1 MASNLKGKA
10 TLQKRMGAVAK
21 EITTQGAD
29 RWQRRATRLAQ
40 STLSGY
46 DMPYSKGALRRSVKV
61 GAIRKT
67 GGLITEARVNMMYH
81 GFFVDAGTQ
90 GHGLNSRMSRVMR
103 SRRGISG
110 EQYRTLIATSR
121 TVFAKKARSRRGG
134 GYEARPF
141 RDRVAVEALKQT
153 GLRDI
158 AIDLWNGAA

>member
-1 MASNLKGKA
+1 MSNLKGKNA
-10 TLQKRMGAVAK
+10 LQKRMGAVAK
-21 EITTQGAD
+21 EVTAQGAD

-40 STLSGY
+40 STLAGY

-67 GGLITEARVNMMYH
+67 GGRITQARVDMMYH

-90 GHGLNSRMSRVMR
+90 GHGLNSRASRVIR
-103 SRRGISG
+103 RRGISG
-110 EQYRTLIATSR
+110 EQYRSLIATSR

-141 RDRVAVEALKQT
+141 RTRVATEALKQT
-153 GLRDI
+153 SFADI
-158 AIDLWNGAA
+158 LVDVWNGAG